1 MLNNI
6 MNRNNMYTRKA
17 GWRRGQRVGPITQRS
32 EVRTLH
38 PLAIFFVNGDN
49 VRTNDLIYLVGL
61 ISNKKD
67 I

>member
-1 MLNNI
+1 
-6 MNRNNMYTRKA
+6 MYTRKA

>member
-6 MNRNNMYTRKA
+6 IKINNMYTIKA

-38 PLAIFFVNGDN
+38 PLAIFFINVDN
-49 VRTNDLIYLVGL
+49 VRTINLLYLVGL
-61 ISNKKD
+61 VSVQG
-67 I
+67 